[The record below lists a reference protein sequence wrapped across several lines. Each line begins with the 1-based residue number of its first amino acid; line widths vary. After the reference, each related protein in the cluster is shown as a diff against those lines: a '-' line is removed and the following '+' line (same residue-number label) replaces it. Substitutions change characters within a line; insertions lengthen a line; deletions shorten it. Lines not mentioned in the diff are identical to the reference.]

1 MRRTLLTFSLLMLT
15 LVSATGSNE
24 SEKSIPWD
32 KLTRLCYYFGDASKP
47 ADEKRDYSI
56 IIDEKNV
63 WVSVRCEGKILIERR
78 YDNTPEAF
86 HKTIKALRSQGIK
99 KTEEGGTRKRGCSS
113 EQITLYAGDKC
124 VFSAYREGEYG
135 NLYLKHGEPNDAF
148 KAAVPENVHNI
159 ILETFYYQD
168 KK

>member
-1 MRRTLLTFSLLMLT
+1 MRRILLILSVFVLT
-15 LVSATGSNE
+15 LVSANSIHAE
-24 SEKSIPWD
+24 SIPWN
-32 KLTRLCYYFGDASKP
+32 KLTKLCYYFGDASKP

-56 IIDEKNV
+56 VVDAKNV
-63 WVSVRCEGKILIERR
+63 WLSVRCEGKILIERR

-148 KAAVPENVHNI
+148 KAAMPENVNNI
-159 ILETFYYQD
+159 ILETYFYS
-168 KK
+168 KKS

>member
-1 MRRTLLTFSLLMLT
+1 MRRILLILSVFVLT
-15 LVSATGSNE
+15 LVSANSIHAE
-24 SEKSIPWD
+24 SIPWN
-32 KLTRLCYYFGDASKP
+32 KLTKLCYYFGDASKP
-47 ADEKRDYSI
+47 VDEKRDYSI

-63 WVSVRCEGKILIERR
+63 WLSVRCEDKILIERR

-148 KAAVPENVHNI
+148 EAAVPENVHNI